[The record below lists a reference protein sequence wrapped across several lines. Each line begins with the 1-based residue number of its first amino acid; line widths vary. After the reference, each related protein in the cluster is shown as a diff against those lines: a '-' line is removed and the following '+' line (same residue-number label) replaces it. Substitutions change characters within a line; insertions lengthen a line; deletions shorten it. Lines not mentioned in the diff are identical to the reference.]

1 MFTYYANVYILY
13 TGMHDARI
21 SFFSI
26 LLYTLSFS
34 LSRSLHFYS
43 YLSSFS
49 VTVENIALYII
60 LFTISVDLRRFL

>member
-1 MFTYYANVYILY
+1 MHVYL
-13 TGMHDARI
+13 
-21 SFFSI
+21 FFI
-26 LLYTLSFS
+26 YFYTLCLS